1 MRSKQPHPVD
11 VYVGKTIREARIF
24 HGLSRSALAE
34 LIGITFQQLQKYEIA
49 ANRVSCSR
57 LYGISRILNV
67 PIHAFF
73 TGGEKSESGE
83 QNDGAV
89 AQPEILGLVK
99 AYNQLDPA
107 IRKSVAR
114 VAASL
119 ADWARGAQ

>member
-1 MRSKQPHPVD
+1 
-11 VYVGKTIREARIF
+11 
-24 HGLSRSALAE
+24 